1 MSKPEFTSKGL
12 RNRTIIAATVVA
24 AAAGVLWWGI
34 LPRGIMAETGRT
46 WGDGGGCGESDHAR
60 GGQITTMVARFN
72 LFHPGDAER
81 ISLVDGRVYAATD
94 FAPLVT
100 AGYCAGA
107 DLEHPIAGKGWV
119 WNGTTRKFEPER
131 P

>member
-12 RNRTIIAATVVA
+12 RNRTIIAAT
-24 AAAGVLWWGI
+24 
-34 LPRGIMAETGRT
+34 
-46 WGDGGGCGESDHAR
+46 
-60 GGQITTMVARFN
+60 
-72 LFHPGDAER
+72 
-81 ISLVDGRVYAATD
+81 D

-107 DLEHPIAGKGWV
+107 DLDHPIAGKGWV